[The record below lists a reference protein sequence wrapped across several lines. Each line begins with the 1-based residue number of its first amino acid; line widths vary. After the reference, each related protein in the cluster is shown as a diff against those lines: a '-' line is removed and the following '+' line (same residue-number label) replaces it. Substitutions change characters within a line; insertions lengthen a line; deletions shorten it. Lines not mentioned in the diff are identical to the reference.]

1 MRSSITGTVIGIV
14 LLFYSMIVLPMY
26 YLGCVQW
33 RDDMNMVQNS
43 TRNFIDKV
51 IDTGEMSEDAVA
63 DFNLA
68 LASCSSTF
76 SYKIYHEQI
85 VTNPGLGGKTI
96 TTWIYTENMDDWN
109 VGDIITVEV
118 KQVSQNFFQ
127 RVSSMM
133 IGLVYSNKSCTMAG
147 MVR

>member
-1 MRSSITGTVIGIV
+1 MRNSLTGLVMGIV
-14 LLFYSMIVLPMY
+14 ILFLSLFVIPLY
-26 YLGCVQW
+26 YIGCIQW

-51 IDTGEMSEDAVA
+51 IDTREMSEDTIA

-76 SYKIYHEQI
+76 SYKVLHEEI
-85 VTNPGLGGKTI
+85 VTNPNEGGTV
-96 TTWIYTENMDDWN
+96 TTWIYTDNLEDWN
-109 VGDIITVEV
+109 SGDLITVEV

-127 RVSSMM
+127 RISSMM
-133 IGLVYSNKSCTMAG
+133 IGLVYANKSCTMCG

>member
-1 MRSSITGTVIGIV
+1 MRNSLTGLVMGIV
-14 LLFYSMIVLPMY
+14 ILFLGMLVEPLY
-26 YLGCVQW
+26 YIGCVQW

-51 IDTGEMSEDAVA
+51 IDTREMSEDTIA

-76 SYKIYHEQI
+76 SYKILHEEI
-85 VTNPGLGGKTI
+85 VTNPNEGGTV
-96 TTWIYTENMDDWN
+96 TTWIYTDNLEDWN
-109 VGDIITVEV
+109 SGDLITVEV

-133 IGLVYSNKSCTMAG
+133 MGLIYSNKSCTMCG

>member
-1 MRSSITGTVIGIV
+1 MRNSLTGLIMGIV
-14 LLFYSMIVLPMY
+14 VVFLSMFVLPLY
-26 YLGCVQW
+26 FIGCVQW
-33 RDDMNMVQNS
+33 RDDMNTVQNS

-51 IDTGEMSEDAVA
+51 IDTRELSEDTVA

-76 SYKIYHEQI
+76 SYTIYHEEI
-85 VTNPGLGGKTI
+85 VTNPNGGSTL
-96 TTWIYTENMDDWN
+96 TTWIYTDNMVDWN
-109 VGDIITVEV
+109 QGDFITVEV

-127 RVSSMM
+127 RISSMM
-133 IGLVYSNKSCTMAG
+133 IGLIYANKSCTMSG